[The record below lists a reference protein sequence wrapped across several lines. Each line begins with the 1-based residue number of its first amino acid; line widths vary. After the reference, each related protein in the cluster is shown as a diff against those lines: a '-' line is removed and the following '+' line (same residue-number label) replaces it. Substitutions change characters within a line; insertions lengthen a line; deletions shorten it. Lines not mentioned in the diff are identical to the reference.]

1 VIFGGEALNFA
12 QLRPWLKRHG
22 DSAPQLVNMYGITET
37 TVHVTYRPLTAADIE
52 GEPRSLI
59 GAPIPDLKLYVLD
72 AKRKPVPPGVPGEI
86 YVGGAG
92 VAQGYLNRPDLS
104 AERFMADPFAATAG
118 ARMYKS
124 GDLARLLKTGDV
136 EYLGRADS
144 QIKIRGF
151 RIEPGEV
158 EAALVGHP
166 GVQQAA
172 VVVRTDSTGTPKLVA
187 YAVPKAG
194 AALVPGELREFLQT
208 KLPGHMIPHACV
220 PIEAI
225 PLTVNGKVDQ
235 KSLPAVDSAFAVQ
248 ESAYVAPRTEQE
260 ERLAQIIC
268 EVLRR
273 DKIGVTDNLF
283 ELGADSLHIFQIT
296 SRAVKAGLHVTPKLV
311 LQQRTISGI
320 MDELS
325 RGQSQSQIQVI
336 SPVERRGYRVRR
348 EASLIKQA
356 QE

>member
-1 VIFGGEALNFA
+1 
-12 QLRPWLKRHG
+12 
-22 DSAPQLVNMYGITET
+22 
-37 TVHVTYRPLTAADIE
+37 
-52 GEPRSLI
+52 LI
-59 GAPIPDLKLYVLD
+59 GTPISDLELYVLD
-72 AKRKPVPPGVPGEI
+72 AKRRPVPPGVPGEI

-92 VAQGYLNRPDLS
+92 VARGYLNRQDLT
-104 AERFMADPFAATAG
+104 AERFVADPFAATPG

-151 RIEPGEV
+151 RIEPSEI

-166 GVQQAA
+166 GVQQAT
-172 VVVRTDSTGTPKLVA
+172 VVARNDSSGTPKLVA

-194 AALVPGELREFLQT
+194 AAPVPSELREFLQK
-208 KLPGHMIPHACV
+208 KLPGHMIPHAFI

-260 ERLAQIIC
+260 KKLAQIIC
-268 EVLRR
+268 DVLRR
-273 DKIGVTDNLF
+273 DRVGISDNLF
-283 ELGADSLHIFQIT
+283 ELGADSLHVFQIT

-311 LQQRTISGI
+311 LQQRTVSAILE
-320 MDELS
+320 ELS
-325 RGQSQSQIQVI
+325 RGRATSQVQVI
-336 SPVERRGYRVRR
+336 SPVERRAYRVQR
-348 EASLIKQA
+348 EASMIKQA